1 MILLIKSAKVV
12 SASSPFNNK
21 VVDILIDNGIII
33 SIAAEIESCKD
44 YEVFTADNLH
54 ISEGWMD
61 MRCNLN
67 DPGFEHK
74 EDLIS
79 GSAAAA
85 AGGFTAVV
93 CTPSTQPPINTKSQV
108 EYIKNKSQNLA
119 VDVYPMGCLSNNMEG
134 KDISEMYD
142 MHLSGAVAFTD
153 NKRSIVNAGLL
164 NRAILYANGF
174 GGLVINYPDDA
185 SISLDGKMNEGI
197 VSTSLGLK
205 GIPALAEE
213 LIVSRDI
220 FLTEYTGGKIHL
232 ASISSATSVQRI
244 RGAKVKKYRVT
255 ADIAAHQLLL
265 DESSLTEFDSNYK
278 VKPPLRTKS
287 DIAALIEGI
296 KDGTIDVV
304 CSDHTPQDVESKIKE
319 FDLASFGII
328 GLETTF
334 AATNT
339 ALSKEIT
346 LQKIIDLFT
355 INPRKIIGISSPI
368 IKEGEP
374 ANITLFNPTLKWTFN
389 QSDIRSKSA
398 NTPFV
403 GYEFIGKALAIV
415 NKGKFI
421 KN

>member
-1 MILLIKSAKVV
+1 MNE
-12 SASSPFNNK
+12 SSPFNNK
-21 VVDILIDNGIII
+21 IVDILIENGVIK
-33 SIAAEIESCKD
+33 SIAPDIKSSKEYEEFSAE
-44 YEVFTADNLH
+44 NLH
-54 ISEGWMD
+54 VSEGWID

-74 EDLIS
+74 EDLLS

-108 EYIKNKSQNLA
+108 EYIKNKSQGLA
-119 VDVYPMGCLSNNMEG
+119 IDVYPMGCLSYNMEG

-153 NKRSIVNAGLL
+153 NKRSVVNAGLL
-164 NRAILYANGF
+164 NRAMLYANGF
-174 GGLVINYPDDA
+174 DGLVINYPDDV

-244 RGAKVKKYRVT
+244 RGAKNKKYRVT
-255 ADIAAHQLLL
+255 ADVAAHQLLL
-265 DESSLTEFDSNYK
+265 DESYLMGFDSNYK
-278 VKPPLRTKS
+278 VKPPLRTKA
-287 DIAALIEGI
+287 DISALVEGI
-296 KDGTIDVV
+296 KDGTIDVI

-334 AATNT
+334 AAANT
-339 ALSKEIT
+339 VLAKEVS
-346 LQKIIDLFT
+346 LQKIIDLIT
-355 INPRKIIGISSPI
+355 TNPRKIVGLSSPI
-368 IKEGEP
+368 FQEGEL
-374 ANITLFNPTLKWTFN
+374 ANITLFNPALKWTFS

-398 NTPFV
+398 NTPFL
-403 GYEFIGKALAIV
+403 GYEFTGKALAIM
-415 NKGKFI
+415 NKGEFI

>member
-1 MILLIKSAKVV
+1 M
-12 SASSPFNNK
+12 
-21 VVDILIDNGIII
+21 
-33 SIAAEIESCKD
+33 
-44 YEVFTADNLH
+44 
-54 ISEGWMD
+54 
-61 MRCNLN
+61 
-67 DPGFEHK
+67 
-74 EDLIS
+74 
-79 GSAAAA
+79 
-85 AGGFTAVV
+85 
-93 CTPSTQPPINTKSQV
+93 
-108 EYIKNKSQNLA
+108 
-119 VDVYPMGCLSNNMEG
+119 
-134 KDISEMYD
+134 
-142 MHLSGAVAFTD
+142 
-153 NKRSIVNAGLL
+153 NAGLL

-174 GGLVINYPDDA
+174 DGLIINYPDDV

-244 RGAKVKKYRVT
+244 RGAKVKEYRVT

-304 CSDHTPQDVESKIKE
+304 CSDHTPQDVESKVKE

-415 NKGKFI
+415 NKGKFV

>member
-21 VVDILIDNGIII
+21 VVDILIDNGIIK
-33 SIAAEIESCKD
+33 SIAVEIKSSKD
-44 YEVFTADNLH
+44 YEEFTADNLH

-93 CTPSTQPPINTKSQV
+93 CTTSTQPPINTKSQV

-153 NKRSIVNAGLL
+153 NKRSVVNAGLL

-174 GGLVINYPDDA
+174 DGLIINYPDDV

-244 RGAKVKKYRVT
+244 RGAKVKEYRVT

-304 CSDHTPQDVESKIKE
+304 CSDHTPQDVESKVKE

-415 NKGKFI
+415 NKGKFV